1 MDIVTVSPKFQIVIP
16 KRIREAMELKPGEKI
31 SMTERNGII
40 RMVRLRDF
48 EEFAGAF
55 PDLRGR

>member
-16 KRIREAMELKPGEKI
+16 KRIREGIELKPGEKL
-31 SMTERNGII
+31 SMTERNGMI
-40 RMVRLRDF
+40 RMVRMKSF

-55 PDLRGR
+55 PEAKSE